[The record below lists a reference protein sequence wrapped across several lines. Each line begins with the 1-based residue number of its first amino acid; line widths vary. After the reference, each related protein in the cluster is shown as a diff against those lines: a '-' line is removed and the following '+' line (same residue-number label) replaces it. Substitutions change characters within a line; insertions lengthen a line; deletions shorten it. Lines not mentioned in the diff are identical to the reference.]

1 MRTIDI
7 NEIDIDK
14 LLGYGFKKDNNKYIY
29 SKRINNDEFNVEV
42 IYKDNKLISR
52 IIDLD
57 TNYEYTLVDNSK
69 SNGIFVN
76 NIREEYEKILD
87 DIKGK
92 VLDISPFHS
101 DNLKKIVGY
110 IKEKYDSDLEYL
122 WEKFKDVAIW
132 RNKDNE
138 KWFGLIMPL
147 EKNKLGLDGDE
158 KIETITLKYQKDEN
172 DNIIDNKR
180 IFKGYHMN
188 KRSWITINLDSDI
201 DLKKVMDLIDNSY
214 ELSR

>member
-76 NIREEYEKILD
+76 NIREEYEKIA
-87 DIKGK
+87 
-92 VLDISPFHS
+92 
-101 DNLKKIVGY
+101 N
-110 IKEKYDSDLEYL
+110 KYTINKLEYII
-122 WEKFKDVAIW
+122 K
-132 RNKDNE
+132 
-138 KWFGLIMPL
+138 LI
-147 EKNKLGLDGDE
+147 
-158 KIETITLKYQKDEN
+158 
-172 DNIIDNKR
+172 
-180 IFKGYHMN
+180 
-188 KRSWITINLDSDI
+188 S
-201 DLKKVMDLIDNSY
+201 
-214 ELSR
+214 